1 LKLSNPEVDF
11 FTEVKIPPY
20 CKAKI
25 FVMPV
30 PFGFGVGDFIAVG
43 GLIKKVVQELKDV
56 SSLLQVVRNRPYLLI
71 LAA

>member
-11 FTEVKIPPY
+11 FTGVQIPPY
-20 CKAKI
+20 CEAKI

-43 GLIKKVVQELKDV
+43 GLITKIVQELKEV
-56 SSLLQVVRNRPYLLI
+56 SSLL
-71 LAA
+71 

>member
-43 GLIKKVVQELKDV
+43 GLITKIVQELKEV
-56 SSLLQVVRNRPYLLI
+56 SSLL
-71 LAA
+71 